1 MIIARGQDDT
11 LNQRRKHPPRG
22 QQILKQTQR
31 PCPDRLR
38 HGLQISPHSRN
49 HQMAGVRKDQDQLQP
64 SVAVHPAH
72 QLKRLSLPRMR
83 APNDPH
89 R

>member
-1 MIIARGQDDT
+1 MIIALAQDDT
-11 LNQRRKHPPRG
+11 LNQRRQHPPGG

-31 PCPDRLR
+31 PCPDRLQ
-38 HGLQISPHSRN
+38 HGLQIGPRCRD

-83 APNDPH
+83 TPNDPH